1 MAYYEFP
8 HTENYDEDLGWLI
21 EQYGNILEDEEAQ
34 NKAIEDLDA
43 RVTALEAGGGGGGG
57 KNYDKEIADLYSKIT
72 TLTTTVTNNKKASD
86 TSITTLTNSLTAL
99 TTRVKT
105 LEADNVTNKSK
116 INLLDQGLSNVEA
129 DIDTIES
136 TLAAYDKRITALE
149 EGGGGKD
156 YDEEIAALQTGL
168 SDLAATVDTNK
179 TLTDGSI
186 TQIKET
192 LISYNTRLTAVEE
205 KAATNSTNIENINN
219 KCDGYDQ
226 SIATINDTLTAYDER
241 IKKLE
246 AGGGGGGDYDQE
258 IKELQDG
265 LSALTETVAT
275 NKSLTDGDIA
285 SINTT
290 INDLRSRIITLEED
304 NVTNKTNINALQDE
318 IVNKM
323 VKSEVEALPD
333 IADADANTLYVVYED
348 GAYKEYIVSN
358 ISGTKAFVE
367 LVSSSGGGGGSVVI
381 NKITE
386 FSGSYN
392 VGEFYQYAPNNYYIY
407 FYIAISDSI
416 LMPLS
421 GTSNKTGY
429 NGIVPV
435 QAIPCG
441 AISGAVT
448 EMKYIFGYDNGF
460 YARVYT
466 NEVNGY
472 LCIGHSGYLYLSQEY
487 TWALAT
493 NISTSGAIKANKT
506 IQANDFLGATIIKAT
521 SVPTEPQEYQL
532 YDFGDNTKLWY
543 YDGENWHSLA
553 TTVETPIV
561 TANAND
567 AVTRTDSK
575 TESIIYLEE
584 HIVEL
589 DENGI
594 PILDKKINTSVNTDD
609 SSLS

>member
-43 RVTALEAGGGGGGG
+43 RVSALEAGGGGGGG

-86 TSITTLTNSLTAL
+86 TNITTLTNSLTAL

-116 INLLDQGLSNVEA
+116 
-129 DIDTIES
+129 
-136 TLAAYDKRITALE
+136 
-149 EGGGGKD
+149 
-156 YDEEIAALQTGL
+156 
-168 SDLAATVDTNK
+168 
-179 TLTDGSI
+179 
-186 TQIKET
+186 
-192 LISYNTRLTAVEE
+192 
-205 KAATNSTNIENINN
+205 
-219 KCDGYDQ
+219 
-226 SIATINDTLTAYDER
+226 
-241 IKKLE
+241 
-246 AGGGGGGDYDQE
+246 
-258 IKELQDG
+258 
-265 LSALTETVAT
+265 
-275 NKSLTDGDIA
+275 
-285 SINTT
+285 
-290 INDLRSRIITLEED
+290 
-304 NVTNKTNINALQDE
+304 INALQDE

-367 LVSSSGGGGGSVVI
+367 LVSSSGGGGSVVI

-392 VGEFYQYAPNNYYIY
+392 VGEFYQYAPNNYYTY

-421 GTSNKTGY
+421 GSSNNTIYKE
-429 NGIVPV
+429 GIVPV

-472 LCIGHSGYLYLSQEY
+472 LRIGYSGYLYLSQED
-487 TWALAT
+487 TWHIAT
-493 NISTSGAIKANKT
+493 PMAVYGAIKSTKS